1 VYHIGAMKN
10 YQVVIRNFHNH
21 EARNINVSEK
31 NVQLAHKLALKQ
43 VRFEEDIVEMFNDDN
58 HQVYHLQKGWRE

>member
-1 VYHIGAMKN
+1 MKN
-10 YQVVIRNFHNH
+10 YTVVIRNYHNH
-21 EARNINVSEK
+21 ETREIEVSEK

-43 VRFEEDIVEMFNDDN
+43 VRFEEDIVEMFNEDN